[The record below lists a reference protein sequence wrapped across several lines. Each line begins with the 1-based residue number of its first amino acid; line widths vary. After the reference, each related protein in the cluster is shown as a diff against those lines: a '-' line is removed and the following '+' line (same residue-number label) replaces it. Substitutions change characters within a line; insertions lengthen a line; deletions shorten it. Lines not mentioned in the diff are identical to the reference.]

1 MVYFSLCIDVHTL
14 ILDPERY
21 ATGMFHAKKA
31 LEAAE
36 DALGLLTF
44 YSCPL
49 LISPLSISYISRC
62 ALACL
67 PTATLKPSQN
77 IRDYVSFILG
87 SLQQLSPVWTIAS
100 HAAQAIR
107 DRARRAYATQSIY
120 ELSSYTA
127 SGLPAENTQINSLW
141 M

>member
-1 MVYFSLCIDVHTL
+1 MAYFSLCIDVHTR
-14 ILDPERY
+14 ISDPERY
-21 ATGMFHAKKA
+21 VTGMFHAKKA
-31 LEAAE
+31 LGAAE

-44 YSCPL
+44 YNCPL

-87 SLQQLSPVWTIAS
+87 FLQQLSPVWTIAS
-100 HAAQAIR
+100 HAAQTLR
-107 DRARRAYATQSIY
+107 DRARRTYAAKSIS
-120 ELSSYTA
+120 ELSSCTT
-127 SGLPAENTQINSLW
+127 SGLPAEITQIDSLR